1 MGAIF
6 VGARH
11 VAPSR
16 GAHLSETIADLLLA
30 RADDDHIGLRFKD
43 ESWTWAEVLDECK
56 VRANLLATICDAT
69 PRHVGVLLDNV
80 PEYVF
85 LLGGAAL
92 AGVTVVGINPTR
104 RGEELAADIRHTDC
118 RLVVTDDEH
127 APLLRDLD
135 LGMANEQVMA
145 VASKRWL
152 GLLESAGP
160 AELPSAR
167 PGPETL
173 FVLIFTSGST
183 GAPKAVRATQGRFA
197 GLARSMGFT
206 PDDVL
211 YCPMPLFHGNALVS
225 NLLPGMAAGAT
236 IALRQRFSASG
247 FLPDIRRY
255 RATFSNTVGRAL
267 SYVLATPPSEHDL
280 DHRLRFVLA
289 PESSAADMAAF
300 KTRFGCVVI
309 DGYGSSEGA
318 IKMAPARRGRP
329 GELGQPLEGADVA
342 VVNAVTMRECPRA
355 LLDHDG
361 RLLNAS
367 EAIGEIVRR
376 DSGASFE
383 GYYNNPEADA
393 ARTRNGW
400 FWSGDLAYRDQ
411 DGAFWFAGRSD
422 DWLRVDGENFAAAPV
437 ERILLRHPDAV
448 AVAVYA
454 VPDPVTGD
462 EVMAAIELRPGQDFE
477 PERFTQFLGA
487 QADLGTKWAPR
498 FVRITPSLPVTGT
511 NKVDRRQL
519 RADAWRTEDDV
530 WWRPVR
536 GLSYHRLSS
545 PDIEALRASFAAHG
559 RETLLSP

>member
-1 MGAIF
+1 
-6 VGARH
+6 V
-11 VAPSR
+11 S
-16 GAHLSETIADLLLA
+16 LTIADLLLA
-30 RADDDHIGLRFKD
+30 RAGDHHVGLRFEDKT
-43 ESWTWAEVLDECK
+43 WTWAEVVDASR
-56 VRANLLATICDAT
+56 VRAAVLSMICDEA

-104 RGEELAADIRHTDC
+104 RGEELAVDIRHTDC
-118 RLVVTDDEH
+118 RLIVTDDEH
-127 APLLRDLD
+127 AALLDGLD
-135 LGMANEQVMA
+135 LGMANGQV
-145 VASKRWL
+145 VRVGSERWH
-152 GLLESAGP
+152 GLLESAREDP
-160 AELPSAR
+160 PPSTP

-183 GAPKAVRATQGRFA
+183 GAPKAVRATQARFA
-197 GLARSMGFT
+197 GLAQAMGFT

-225 NLLPGMAAGAT
+225 NLLPGIAAGAT
-236 IALRQRFSASG
+236 VALRRRFSASG
-247 FLPDIRRY
+247 FLPDVRHY
-255 RATFSNTVGRAL
+255 GATFTNTVGRAL
-267 SYVLATPPSEHDL
+267 SYVLATPPSSADR
-280 DHRLRFVLA
+280 DHHLRFVLA

-300 KTRFGCVVI
+300 TERFGCPVI

-329 GELGQPLEGADVA
+329 GELGEPLEGADVA
-342 VVNAVTMRECPRA
+342 VIDPATMHECPRA
-355 LLDHDG
+355 LFDDVG

-376 DSGASFE
+376 DPRATFE

-393 ARTRNGW
+393 ERMRNGW
-400 FWSGDLAYRDQ
+400 FWSGDLAYRD
-411 DGAFWFAGRSD
+411 GEGVFWFAGRSH

-437 ERILLRHPDAV
+437 ERILMRHPDVGA
-448 AVAVYA
+448 AAVYA
-454 VPDPVTGD
+454 VPDAVTGD
-462 EVMAAIELRPGQDFE
+462 QVMAAVELGPGRAFD
-477 PERFTQFLGA
+477 PEGFAAFLTA

-498 FVRITPSLPVTGT
+498 FVRVMRSLPVTGT

-519 RADAWRTEDDV
+519 RADAWQTDDDV

-536 GLSYHRLSS
+536 D
-545 PDIEALRASFAAHG
+545 PDFRRMTASDVESLRTSFAAHG
-559 RETLLSP
+559 RDRLLPP